1 MEGAG
6 GTVSDHAPSYIS
18 LGPVPPGG
26 FPLSDQAL
34 SHLSLPILDPKL
46 RQRLFRA
53 TRADLAGPFL
63 ADVLKESKATN
74 RHNPPIIERIDV
86 LKYKPGRR
94 CVLAYELCRSHSTS
108 ERLQVIGKVFRDERG
123 RRLHALQCGLWND
136 GFGPAAADGIHVARS
151 LGYVPEM
158 RMHVQQRSPG
168 QTLNEL
174 ALIGSITPFIPRCA
188 AALAKLHTS
197 TVNTKLRP
205 YLLDDELASLD
216 RFTAELIERLPNQAN
231 RIGALRARL
240 LTMAATLPPAARL
253 VPVHRDFYYS
263 QVLIDGPRLTLI
275 DFDLLALGDPAID
288 VANFT
293 AHLLFLG
300 LDKLGDLHAL
310 AGDAQAFV
318 DAYAR
323 RMRVDEAFDRRR
335 AFYQAA
341 TFFRLLN
348 VATSRPG
355 LAKHFETLLQVTEQC
370 L

>member
-1 MEGAG
+1 M
-6 GTVSDHAPSYIS
+6 
-18 LGPVPPGG
+18 
-26 FPLSDQAL
+26 
-34 SHLSLPILDPKL
+34 
-46 RQRLFRA
+46 
-53 TRADLAGPFL
+53 
-63 ADVLKESKATN
+63 
-74 RHNPPIIERIDV
+74 
-86 LKYKPGRR
+86 
-94 CVLAYELCRSHSTS
+94 LAYEFDQPQDTG
-108 ERLQVIGKVFRDERG
+108 EPLQVIGKVFRDERG
-123 RRLHALQCGLWND
+123 HRLHTLQCGLWND
-136 GFGPAAADGIHVARS
+136 GFGPASTDGIHVARS

-197 TVNTKLRP
+197 TVSTELRP
-205 YLLDDELASLD
+205 YLLDDELTSLD
-216 RFTAELIERLPNQAN
+216 RFTAELIERLPDQAK
-231 RIGALRARL
+231 RIDALRARL
-240 LTMAATLPPAARL
+240 QTLAAIVPLAPSLT
-253 VPVHRDFYYS
+253 PVHRDFYYS

-355 LAKHFETLLQVTEQC
+355 LAKHFEALIQVTEQC